1 MDASGTGGRPYI
13 PTSAMIR
20 RLFLA
25 LVSLL
30 ATGFCAAQPAYVPA
44 SEAQVLQRVP
54 AASDPAVARMAALRA
69 RMATAPGNVR
79 QADEL
84 ARAYVD
90 FGRKVGDAHYAG
102 YAEAVIAPW
111 TSRPDAP
118 AAVLVTYATL
128 LQYRHEFAKARALL
142 QEALAKDPKLAQA
155 SLSLATLDMV
165 QGDYASAA
173 SHCSEVSRHGGVTLG
188 LACAGNLRLYT
199 GQAAQG
205 MALLARIDGEG
216 ARALG
221 PWIQGL
227 LAEGAERLGRFDE
240 AEAHHRKALALAPGD
255 NFLLVA
261 YADFLLDRGRPKDV
275 LPLLADYSD
284 SDTAYLRLALAHAAL
299 RTPEAS
305 RYRWVMTARLAAYA
319 QRGGELF
326 GREEARFLLMLAED
340 PDAALAAALRNF
352 DKQREPA
359 DARIVLEAALAAHHP
374 EAAAGVVE
382 FLARSKLEDPRVEAL
397 VRAVKGAAS

>member
-1 MDASGTGGRPYI
+1 MDASGAGGRPYI
-13 PTSAMIR
+13 PTSAMIC

-25 LVSLL
+25 FVTLL

-44 SEAQVLQRVP
+44 SDTQVLQRVP
-54 AASDPAVARMAALRA
+54 PASDPAIRRMAALRA
-69 RMATAPGNVR
+69 RIASDPANVR
-79 QADEL
+79 LADEL
-84 ARAYVD
+84 ARTYVD

-111 TSRPDAP
+111 TSRADAP
-118 AAVLVTYATL
+118 AVVLITQATL
-128 LQYRHEFAKARALL
+128 LQYRHEFAKARSLL
-142 QEALAKDPKLAQA
+142 VKALAREPGLAQA

-165 QGDYASAA
+165 QGDYAGAA
-173 SHCSEVSRHGGVTLG
+173 SHCSEVGRHAGVALG
-188 LACAGNLRLYT
+188 LACAGSLRLYT

-205 MALLARIDGEG
+205 MALLARIGGEG
-216 ARALG
+216 GRAQAS
-221 PWIQGL
+221 WIEGL

-261 YADFLLDRGRPKDV
+261 YADFLLDRGRPREV
-275 LPLLADYSD
+275 LALLADYSD
-284 SDTAYLRLALAHAAL
+284 SDTVYLRLALAHAAL
-299 RTPEAS
+299 RTPEAA
-305 RYRWVMTARLAAYA
+305 RLRWVMTARLAAYA

-326 GREEARFLLMLAED
+326 GREEARFLLELAND
-340 PDAALAAALRNF
+340 PPAALDAALRNF
-352 DKQREPA
+352 DNQREPA
-359 DARIVLEAALAAHHP
+359 DARIVLEAALAARRP

-382 FLARSKLEDPRVEAL
+382 FLARSKLEDPRIEAL

>member
-1 MDASGTGGRPYI
+1 MVK
-13 PTSAMIR
+13 
-20 RLFLA
+20 RLFLLA
-25 LVSLL
+25 ASLVVAGL
-30 ATGFCAAQPAYVPA
+30 CAAQPAYVPA
-44 SEAQVLQRVP
+44 SDAQVLQRVP

-69 RMATAPGNVR
+69 RVTADPGNVR
-79 QADEL
+79 AADEL
-84 ARAYVD
+84 ARAYID

-111 TSRPDAP
+111 TSRPNAP
-118 AAVLVTYATL
+118 AAVLVTRATL

-142 QEALAKDPKLAQA
+142 RKALAEEPKLAQA

-173 SHCSEVSRHGGVTLG
+173 SHCSEVSRHGG
-188 LACAGNLRLYT
+188 LAPGIACTGNLRLLT

-221 PWIQGL
+221 PWIEGL

-261 YADFLLDRGRPKDV
+261 YADFLLDRGRPKEV

-305 RYRWVMTARLAAYA
+305 RLRWVMSARLAAYA

-326 GREEARFLLMLAED
+326 GREEARFLLSLADD

-352 DKQREPA
+352 ENQREPA
-359 DARIVLEAALAAHHP
+359 DARIVLEAALAARRP
-374 EAAAGVVE
+374 DAAVGVVD
-382 FLARSKLEDPRVEAL
+382 FLARSKLEDPRIEAL
-397 VRAVKGAAS
+397 VRAVKGASL

>member
-1 MDASGTGGRPYI
+1 MDASAERRRPYI
-13 PTSAMIR
+13 PTSAMLMR
-20 RLFLA
+20 PLLFA
-25 LVSLL
+25 ASLVAAGL
-30 ATGFCAAQPAYVPA
+30 CAAEPAYVPA
-44 SEAQVLQRVP
+44 SDAQVLQRVP
-54 AASDPAVARMAALRA
+54 PVSDPAVALMAALRV
-69 RMATAPGNVR
+69 RMAADPGNVR
-79 QADEL
+79 LADEL

-102 YAEAVIAPW
+102 YAEAVLAPW
-111 TSRPDAP
+111 TSRADVPP
-118 AAVLVTYATL
+118 AVLVTQATL

-142 QEALAKDPKLAQA
+142 QKALAKDPKLAQA
-155 SLSLATLDMV
+155 SLSLATLDIV

-205 MALLARIDGEG
+205 LALLARIAGEG
-216 ARALG
+216 GRAQAS
-221 PWIQGL
+221 WIEGL

-240 AEAHHRKALALAPGD
+240 AEAHHRKALMLAPGD

-261 YADFLLDRGRPKDV
+261 YADFLLDRGRPEEV

-299 RTPEAS
+299 RTPEAL

-319 QRGGELF
+319 QRGGDLF
-326 GREEARFLLMLAED
+326 GREEARFLLELEND
-340 PDAALAAALRNF
+340 PTAALAAALRNF
-352 DKQREPA
+352 DNQREPA
-359 DARIVLEAALAAHHP
+359 DARIVLEAALAARRP

-382 FLARSKLEDPRVEAL
+382 FLARSKLEDPRIEAL
-397 VRAVKGAAS
+397 VRAAKGATS